1 MRTVAEGVETKELY
15 RLDHAVTK
23 KQKVILSSFGMAE
36 EDIRKTATEIAEL
49 LKKNQ
54 SLLPE
59 PDDDEDGE
67 EVDFDGEDEIDFLD

>member
-1 MRTVAEGVETKELY
+1 MA
-15 RLDHAVTK
+15 K

-59 PDDDEDGE
+59 PDEDDEGE
-67 EVDFDGEDEIDFLD
+67 EVDFDGEYEIDFLD

>member
-1 MRTVAEGVETKELY
+1 
-15 RLDHAVTK
+15 
-23 KQKVILSSFGMAE
+23 MAE

-67 EVDFDGEDEIDFLD
+67 EVDFDGEDEIDFFD